1 MTARILVVEDDRIF
15 QKFLVKTLEAEGY
28 QVNAADDVEGARDH
42 LKRFLPNLVLS
53 DVKLGRI
60 DGREFCRELKTTS
73 RTMAV
78 PVILISGS
86 FTDQADQAEGLEDGA
101 DDYLLKPVSSRL
113 LMARIQSVL
122 RRYQMPQEQLETLNA
137 LGLVVNVRAR
147 TVVLKGHS
155 INLTRKEFDL
165 LAAFLKQSG
174 QVLTPNVLLGTV
186 WGLDPSQ
193 EIDTDTIKVHVS
205 SLRKK
210 LGPRLGK
217 TIVNVPGVG
226 YRFEV

>member
-1 MTARILVVEDDRIF
+1 MKAQILVVEDDRIF
-15 QKFLVKTLEAEGY
+15 QKFLVKTLEADGY
-28 QVNAADDVEGARDH
+28 QVVAADDVEGARGQI
-42 LKRFLPNLVLS
+42 KRTLPDLVLS

-60 DGREFCRELKTTS
+60 DGREFCREMKTTP
-73 RTMAV
+73 RTSGV

-113 LMARIQSVL
+113 LAARIQSVL
-122 RRYQMPQEQLETLNA
+122 RRYQLPQEQFEILKA

-147 TVVLKGHS
+147 TVALKGQS

-174 QVLTPNVLLGTV
+174 LVLTPEVLLATV
-186 WGLDPSQ
+186 WELDATQ

-210 LGPRLGK
+210 LGARLGK
-217 TIVNVPGVG
+217 AIVNVPRVG
-226 YRFEV
+226 YKFEV

>member
-1 MTARILVVEDDRIF
+1 MNARILVVEDDRIF
-15 QKFLVKTLEAEGY
+15 QKFLMKTLEADGY
-28 QVNAADDVEGARDH
+28 QVSVADDVESARAQI
-42 LKRFLPNLVLS
+42 KRSLPDLVLS
-53 DVKLGRI
+53 DVRLGKI
-60 DGREFCRELKTTS
+60 DGREFCRELKTEQRTS
-73 RTMAV
+73 AV

-113 LMARIQSVL
+113 LAARIQSVL
-122 RRYQMPQEQLETLNA
+122 RRYQLPEEQSKTLTV

-147 TVVLKGHS
+147 TVTLKGHS

-165 LAAFLKQSG
+165 LAAFLRKTG
-174 QVLTPNVLLGTV
+174 EVLTPEGLLGTV

-217 TIVNVPGVG
+217 AIVNVPGVG